1 MGEDIIAGVRTLPV
15 QPRDALRSFPVGFRP
30 PPSAR
35 RQTEGCAGFDHRLQF
50 IQLDD

>member
-15 QPRDALRSFPVGFRP
+15 QLRDSMRSFPVGLRS
-30 PPSAR
+30 PSSTR
-35 RQTEGCAGFDHRLQF
+35 RQTEGCAGFHHQLQF